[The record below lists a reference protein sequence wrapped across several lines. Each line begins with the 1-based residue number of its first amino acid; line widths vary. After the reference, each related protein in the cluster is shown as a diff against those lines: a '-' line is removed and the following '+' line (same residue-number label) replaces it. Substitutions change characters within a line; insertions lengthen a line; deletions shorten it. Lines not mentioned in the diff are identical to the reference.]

1 MVSPGYRRLS
11 PLLGSKPVR
20 SAADHE
26 GGDGG
31 LRSDHRFV
39 PYLFVP
45 AAGRD
50 SFRRGA
56 MKNIVLFLE
65 AFNKQMKAMDD
76 YRTLAMSMGVEFH
89 GFSNSD
95 DSKPSHSSMDHLSAK
110 QRNLL
115 VKKWGLVLAVCRKA
129 DTALRISRGLEPQE
143 GFSG

>member
-45 AAGRD
+45 ATGRD
-50 SFRRGA
+50 PLWRGA
-56 MKNIVLFLE
+56 MTGV
-65 AFNKQMKAMDD
+65 FNERPIL
-76 YRTLAMSMGVEFH
+76 YI
-89 GFSNSD
+89 
-95 DSKPSHSSMDHLSAK
+95 
-110 QRNLL
+110 LL
-115 VKKWGLVLAVCRKA
+115 WTMVGIGLVGLVCYWIWNS
-129 DTALRISRGLEPQE
+129 LNS
-143 GFSG
+143 

>member
-1 MVSPGYRRLS
+1 MVSPGHCRLS
-11 PLLGSKPVR
+11 PLLDSKPVR

-56 MKNIVLFLE
+56 MTGV
-65 AFNKQMKAMDD
+65 FNEHP
-76 YRTLAMSMGVEFH
+76 TLYILLWVAAGI
-89 GFSNSD
+89 GFVGLICYWIWNWLNSN
-95 DSKPSHSSMDHLSAK
+95 
-110 QRNLL
+110 
-115 VKKWGLVLAVCRKA
+115 G
-129 DTALRISRGLEPQE
+129 
-143 GFSG
+143 